1 MGISVSVV
9 VAVSSEAL
17 DRPVA
22 ALSYAIPVSALSYIQ
37 LNVSTHLDLTGMY
50 KLVRDTTV
58 VLDSKVLTFGKALA
72 EQAVVTDQKAVEVGK
87 ALTDSVS
94 FEETFIALIT
104 FIRNFTDSA
113 GVTDAVA
120 FNVAKA
126 LADSATTTDTQVFDI
141 TKLLQDG
148 VAMNDAFDATDGSQ
162 WSFTKGVSN
171 IVFVAEALAKTLSRP
186 LADSVSL
193 SDASTIAFDKALSD
207 SFALVSVT
215 SLSLELPKADT
226 VSVSDTPAKLV
237 TKAPFTDTTS
247 LLSAIFLQPNKQ
259 LADNLGTGDS
269 GSLRSQGY
277 ADFSYFAEDYVGDS
291 RTF

>member
-17 DRPVA
+17 DRPVVA
-22 ALSYAIPVSALSYIQ
+22 VSYAIPVTALSYIQ
-37 LNVSTHLDLTGMY
+37 LNVSTHLDLAGMY

-72 EQAVVTDQKAVEVGK
+72 EQAVVTDQKVVAVTK
-87 ALTDSVS
+87 SLTDSVS
-94 FEETFIALIT
+94 LEETFIALIT
-104 FIRNFTDSA
+104 FIRNFADSA

-126 LADSATTTDTQVFDI
+126 LADSATMADAQVFDI

-171 IVFVAEALAKTLSRP
+171 VVFIAEALAKTLSRP
-186 LADSVSL
+186 LTDSISL
-193 SDASTIAFDKALSD
+193 SDANTISLDKPLSD
-207 SFALVSVT
+207 SFALVSAT
-215 SLSLELPKADT
+215 AFTLTLPKADS
-226 VSVSDTPAKLV
+226 VSVADTPAKLV

-247 LLSAIFLQPNKQ
+247 LLSAISLQPNKH
-259 LADNLGTGDS
+259 LADNLGAGDS

>member
-22 ALSYAIPVSALSYIQ
+22 ALSYAIPVTALSYIQ
-37 LNVSTHLDLTGMY
+37 LNATTYVDLTGKY
-50 KLVRDTTV
+50 KLITDSTV
-58 VLDSKVLTFGKALA
+58 VLDSKVLTFGKALV
-72 EQAVVTDQKAVEVGK
+72 EQAVVTDQKTFEVGK
-87 ALTDSVS
+87 GLSDSVT
-94 FEETFIALIT
+94 FLEEFTAVIV
-104 FIRNFTDSA
+104 FIREFTDSA

-120 FNVAKA
+120 IEAIKGLVDAI
-126 LADSATTTDTQVFDI
+126 STSDTQTFDT

-171 IVFVAEALAKTLSRP
+171 VVFVAESLAK
-186 LADSVSL
+186 
-193 SDASTIAFDKALSD
+193 AL
-207 SFALVSVT
+207 
-215 SLSLELPKADT
+215 
-226 VSVSDTPAKLV
+226 
-237 TKAPFTDTTS
+237 TKAPFTDDIS
-247 LLSAIFLQPNKQ
+247 LLSAISLQPNKH

>member
-22 ALSYAIPVSALSYIQ
+22 AISYAIPVLALSYIQ
-37 LNVSTHLDLTGMY
+37 LNVSTELDQSGRY
-50 KLVRDTTV
+50 KLIRDTAV

-72 EQAVVTDQKAVEVGK
+72 EQAVVTDQKAVAVNK
-87 ALTDSVS
+87 PLSDSVS

-104 FIRNFTDSA
+104 FVRNFADSA
-113 GVTDAVA
+113 SVTDAAA
-120 FNVAKA
+120 FNVVKA
-126 LADSATTTDTQVFDI
+126 LADSATMADTRVFNI
-141 TKLLQDG
+141 TKLIRDG

-171 IVFVAEALAKTLSRP
+171 VVFVAEALVKTLTRP
-186 LADSVSL
+186 LADSFSLADARTVSF
-193 SDASTIAFDKALSD
+193 SKSLSD
-207 SFALVSVT
+207 SFALVSAT
-215 SLSLELPKADT
+215 SISMALPKADAI
-226 VSVSDTPAKLV
+226 SVTDTPAKSI
-237 TKAPFTDTTS
+237 TKAPFADTTS
-247 LLSAIFLQPNKQ
+247 LLSAISLQPNKH
-259 LADNLGTGDS
+259 LADNLGAGDS